1 VARLAYEI
9 VISSNTSFLV
19 RSNALLELMD
29 LESSLGNRV
38 SFERCR
44 VMMEQNVGRL
54 SPSAATDYQYKLGT
68 GFTRFGQP
76 TRARVAF
83 VAGLELAERHQLN
96 TWYFRI
102 EQALNELTERPQQPV
117 PALASE
123 LSEAPVIR
131 EMEVGLREY
140 ALSPE

>member
-1 VARLAYEI
+1 
-9 VISSNTSFLV
+9 
-19 RSNALLELMD
+19 
-29 LESSLGNRV
+29 
-38 SFERCR
+38 
-44 VMMEQNVGRL
+44 MEQNVGRL

-68 GFTRFGQP
+68 GFTRFGQLA
-76 TRARVAF
+76 RARAAL

-96 TWYFRI
+96 AWYFRI
-102 EQALNELTERPQQPV
+102 EHALSGLTERPQQPV

-131 EMEVGLREY
+131 EMELGLREY

>member
-1 VARLAYEI
+1 
-9 VISSNTSFLV
+9 
-19 RSNALLELMD
+19 MD

-44 VMMEQNVGRL
+44 VMMERNVGRL

-68 GFTRFGQP
+68 GFTRFGQA
-76 TRARVAF
+76 TRARAAF

-96 TWYFRI
+96 AWYFRI
-102 EQALNELTERPQQPV
+102 EQALNELTERLEQPV
-117 PALASE
+117 PTLASE